1 MPVRPGPA
9 WCGADRPCTLPATT
23 GPLTVSTPTLR
34 QLQQAEPALIE
45 PLSALLIDSVHGGAS
60 VGFLAPLATDK
71 AQQYWAG
78 VMAAIGPAG
87 VLWVAELDGRV
98 VGTVQLS
105 LCTKDNGRHRAEL
118 QKLLVLSTHRGHGL
132 ARRLVAAAEDF
143 AVQHAMSLLVLDTL
157 AGSPAEGL
165 YAHLGWHRVG
175 EIPEYAGDPQGRL
188 CATVVFCKTL
198 MRSSG

>member
-9 WCGADRPCTLPATT
+9 WCGADRPLHSPATSRT
-23 GPLTVSTPTLR
+23 PTVSLPILR
-34 QLQQAEPALIE
+34 RLHEAEPGLIK
-45 PLSALLIDSVHGGAS
+45 PLSALLIDAVHGGAS
-60 VGFLAPLATDK
+60 VGFLVPLAAEK

-78 VMAAIGPAG
+78 VMAAIGPDG
-87 VLWVAELDGRV
+87 VLWVAEQDGQV
-98 VGTVQLS
+98 LGTVQLS

-118 QKLLVLSTHRGHGL
+118 QLLLVLSTHRGHGL